1 MKTRL
6 TIPLFVIILITCL
19 ARSVGTEVSLQ
30 KPASTVTSV
39 VDHQKRMIWHY
50 YHAKTDTPWILV
62 QKQKLSIDV
71 PAPYFGGFE
80 LTDTPKNQLRSLY
93 AVCPHNKNRCTT
105 FYIAQTHGGFTAPRT
120 LLKGNDFEWVK
131 VRDITS
137 CKMPDHGVWAHTR
150 NNNTVL
156 ICPML
161 VRALRSE
168 SKIA

>member
-6 TIPLFVIILITCL
+6 TIPLLVIFLITFL
-19 ARSVGTEVSLQ
+19 ARSVVTEVSFE
-30 KPASTVTSV
+30 KPALSATTVI
-39 VDHQKRMIWHY
+39 DHQKRMIWHY
-50 YHAKTDTPWILV
+50 YQAKTNTPWILV
-62 QKQKLSIDV
+62 QKQKLSAAV

-80 LTDTPKNQLRSLY
+80 MNSTPKNQLRILH

-105 FYIAQTHGGFTAPRT
+105 FYVAQTHGFTAPRV
-120 LLKGNDFEWVK
+120 LLKGNDYEWIK

-137 CKMPDHGVWAHTR
+137 CKTPDHGVWAHTR

-161 VRALRSE
+161 VKALRNG
-168 SKIA
+168 SKSA